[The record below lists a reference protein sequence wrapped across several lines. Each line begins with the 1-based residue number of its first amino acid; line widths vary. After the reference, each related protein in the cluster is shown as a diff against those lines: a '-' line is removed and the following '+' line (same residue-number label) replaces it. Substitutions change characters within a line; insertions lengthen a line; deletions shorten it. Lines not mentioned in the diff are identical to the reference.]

1 MKTNQMLLAYQGKE
15 PDTSA
20 KSYRGDV
27 KYVQVLDIKFGKQ
40 GIITKVRKL

>member
-1 MKTNQMLLAYQGKE
+1 MKTNQTLLSYQGKE

-27 KYVQVLDIKFGKQ
+27 KYVQVMDIKFTQ
-40 GIITKVRKL
+40 QCIVAKVRKL